1 MSLVN
6 PGDSTPWCGGSL
18 ISSHHVVTA
27 AHCTRLHSAASVQ
40 VRVGEHDHTNSRADV
55 YNVAAIDHHPGF
67 QFEAKVY
74 DFSLL
79 TLATPVDFS
88 SKAAPIC
95 LPASVSSDY
104 VGDVATIIGWGFT
117 EAQGS
122 PSQVLMEANLTVV
135 SNTECAASHGSEIK
149 KYFRI
154 R

>member
-6 PGDSTPWCGGSL
+6 DGDSTPLCGGSL
-18 ISSHHVVTA
+18 ISSRHVITA
-27 AHCTRLHSAASVQ
+27 AHCTRLYSAASVQ
-40 VRVGEHDHTNSRADV
+40 VRVGEHDHTNSVADV

-67 QFEAKVY
+67 QYEAKVY

-79 TLATPVDFS
+79 TLATPVTFS

-95 LPASVSSDY
+95 LPASLGSDY

-135 SNTECAASHGSEIK
+135 SNTECAASHGSEIQ
-149 KYFRI
+149 KYFTI